1 MAQVEG
7 VFEAPLQVNS
17 HHFLASKDTNILTWS
32 VFDLCLQEAIKD
44 SRILVV
50 GAGGIGCELL
60 KNIVLCGFKNIEI
73 IDLDTIDVSNLNR
86 QFLF

>member
-17 HHFLASKDTNILTWS
+17 HHCLGSKDSYILTRS

-50 GAGGIGCELL
+50 GAGGNPAIHLQV
-60 KNIVLCGFKNIEI
+60 NSFSIV
-73 IDLDTIDVSNLNR
+73 
-86 QFLF
+86 